1 MAALT
6 DDDRQYFDQQ
16 LRERRTTL
24 RADIADGLRQSQRE
38 DFTELAGRV
47 HDAGE
52 ESVAELVMS
61 TNSTLL
67 RRELIELREVEAALG
82 RMRAGRYGTCV
93 ECGVDIGRERLQAN
107 PTARRCMRCQTR
119 REQTGRGGRDA
130 TPSL

>member
-6 DDDRQYFDQQ
+6 DYDRRHLDQQ
-16 LRERRTTL
+16 LRDRRAAL
-24 RADIADGLRQSQRE
+24 RDAIADGLRQSQRE

-61 TNSTLL
+61 TNFTLL
-67 RRELIELREVEAALG
+67 RREVVELREVEAALA
-82 RMRAGRYGTCV
+82 RLHAGRYGICV
-93 ECGVDIGRERLQAN
+93 ECGGDIGRERLQAN

-119 REQTGRGGRDA
+119 REQAGRGGRDA

>member
-6 DDDRQYFDQQ
+6 DYDRRHFDQQ
-16 LRERRTTL
+16 LRDRRAAL
-24 RADIADGLRQSQRE
+24 RDAIADGLRQSQRE

-61 TNSTLL
+61 TNFTLL
-67 RRELIELREVEAALG
+67 RREVVELREVEAALA
-82 RMRAGRYGTCV
+82 RLHAGRYGICV
-93 ECGVDIGRERLQAN
+93 ECGGDIGRERLQAN

-119 REQTGRGGRDA
+119 REQAGRGGRDA